1 LLRVSFSFGV
11 PLAAISSAP
20 MAETASNTDESEPHY
35 TPMPGE
41 AQMTARA
48 VIAGCLTG
56 GVVAGTNIYIGLKI
70 GWSFGASIIAAV
82 LSYAAFAV
90 IGRRLSVLETNIAQT
105 AGAAAG
111 GMAGAAGL
119 LSVIPAMELIGHE
132 FTWTTLILWAVSVS
146 FLGVFF
152 AVPLRRQF
160 IEMDKLR
167 FPTGTATAA
176 TILSMNS
183 EAGDAIAK
191 AKALIWATV
200 AAGLFK
206 LASHFVPQ
214 VETPPIE
221 QWLGIGALVTAAAW
235 GFSQYLGPSLLGAGF
250 LMGPRVVL
258 SLMFGAVLSWGV
270 LGPLAQSLGWAPG
283 KIMSFS
289 DGPRGWILWPGVA
302 LMVSEALM
310 ALALSWRTFARAFR
324 FSPTSQTN
332 SGGDPERIPDSWWIG
347 GLVAGSLVT
356 IVISSSAFNIAWYE
370 TLVAI
375 ALSAVLAAVA
385 TRAVGETDINP
396 IGGVGKV
403 TQLVFGG
410 ISPGEKVTNLMSAG
424 ITSGGAAQAGDMM
437 QDLKTG
443 YLLGASPRK
452 QFGAQLIG
460 ICAGVVPVVVAYAI
474 ITAAH
479 KPGSEQLP
487 APAALAWK
495 AMAELLVEGF
505 SALPPHAP
513 LALAIAAAV
522 GVILPILRKVERIK
536 PYVPSG
542 LAMGIAFIVPAFNS
556 LVMFYGLVVWLIWKW
571 LSPASAEKYTFAVAS
586 GMIAG
591 EGLIG
596 IVNAGLTIAGVEPLT

>member
-1 LLRVSFSFGV
+1 
-11 PLAAISSAP
+11 
-20 MAETASNTDESEPHY
+20 MDESGPQY
-35 TPMPGE
+35 TPTPSE
-41 AQMTARA
+41 LQMTARA

-56 GVVAGTNIYIGLKI
+56 GIVACTNIYIGLKI

-119 LSVIPAMELIGHE
+119 INVIPAMELLGYE
-132 FTWTTLILWAVSVS
+132 FDWPTLALWALAVS

-160 IEMDKLR
+160 IEIDKLR

-176 TILSMNS
+176 TILAMNS
-183 EAGDAIAK
+183 ESGDAVAK
-191 AKALIWATV
+191 AQALIWSSV
-200 AAGLFK
+200 AAGAFT
-206 LASHFVPQ
+206 LAYYFVPQ
-214 VETPPIE
+214 LENPPLE

-235 GFSQYLGPSLLGAGF
+235 GFKFYFGPSLLGAGF

-258 SLMFGAVLSWGV
+258 SLVLGAVLGWGV
-270 LGPLAQSLGWAPG
+270 FGPMAKSFGWAPG
-283 KIMSFS
+283 EIMSYQN
-289 DGPRGWILWPGVA
+289 GARGWILWPGVA
-302 LMVSEALM
+302 LMVCEALT
-310 ALALSWRTFARAFR
+310 ALALSWRTFVRALTLA
-324 FSPTSQTN
+324 PAGQVN
-332 SGGDPERIPDSWWIG
+332 SGNGRERIPNSWWIG
-347 GLVAGSLVT
+347 GLIVGSLIT
-356 IVISSSAFNIAWYE
+356 IAVSSAVFDIRWYH
-370 TLVAI
+370 TIVAI
-375 ALSAVLAAVA
+375 ALSALLAAVA
-385 TRAVGETDINP
+385 ARSLGETDINP
-396 IGGVGKV
+396 MGGVGKV

-410 ISPGEKVTNLMSAG
+410 LSPGQMATNLMSAG
-424 ITSGGAAQAGDMM
+424 ITNGGAAQAGDML

-452 QFGAQLIG
+452 QFGAQLLG
-460 ICAGVVPVVVAYAI
+460 ICAGLVLVVPVYWIFTGAYEL
-474 ITAAH
+474 
-479 KPGSEQLP
+479 GSEQIP
-487 APAALAWK
+487 APAAFAWK

-505 SALPPHAP
+505 QALPPYAP
-513 LALAIAAAV
+513 QALAIAGAV
-522 GVILPILRKVERIK
+522 GVILPILRRMDRIK

-556 LVMFYGLVVWLIWKW
+556 LVMFYGLLIWLVWKRFW
-571 LSPASAEKYTFAVAS
+571 PVAAEKYTFAVAS

-596 IVNAGLTIAGVEPLT
+596 IVNAGLTIAGVQKLT

>member
-1 LLRVSFSFGV
+1 
-11 PLAAISSAP
+11 
-20 MAETASNTDESEPHY
+20 MDEPDRKMDGSEPRY
-35 TPMPGE
+35 TPTLGE

-56 GVVAGTNIYIGLKI
+56 GIVACTNIYIGLKI

-119 LSVIPAMELIGHE
+119 INVIPAMQLLGHE
-132 FTWTTLILWAVSVS
+132 FAWPTLVTWALAVS

-160 IEMDKLR
+160 IEVDKLR

-176 TILSMNS
+176 TILAMNS
-183 EAGDAIAK
+183 ESGDAVAK
-191 AKALIWATV
+191 ARALIWSSAL
-200 AAGLFK
+200 AGAFT
-206 LASHFVPQ
+206 LAYFFVPQ
-214 VETPPIE
+214 LENPPLQ
-221 QWLGIGALVTAAAW
+221 QWLGIGALTTAAAW
-235 GFSQYLGPSLLGAGF
+235 GFKLYFGPSLLGAGF

-258 SLMFGAVLSWGV
+258 SLVLGAVLGWGV
-270 LGPLAQSLGWAPG
+270 LGPLAMSLGWATG
-283 KIMSFS
+283 EIMSYS

-302 LMVSEALM
+302 LMVCEALTS
-310 ALALSWRTFARAFR
+310 LGLSWRTFVRAFTLSSTGR
-324 FSPTSQTN
+324 AN
-332 SGGDPERIPDSWWIG
+332 SEHDRERIPNSWWIG

-356 IVISSSAFNIAWYE
+356 IMISSVVFGITWYH
-370 TLVAI
+370 TIVAI
-375 ALSAVLAAVA
+375 GLSAVLAAVA
-385 TRAVGETDINP
+385 TRSLGETDINP
-396 IGGVGKV
+396 MGGVGKV

-410 ISPGEKVTNLMSAG
+410 LSPGQIITNLMSAG
-424 ITSGGAAQAGDMM
+424 ITNGGAAQAGDMM

-443 YLLGASPRK
+443 YLLNASPRK
-452 QFGAQLIG
+452 QFGAQLFG
-460 ICAGVVPVVVAYAI
+460 ICAGVILVVPVYRI
-474 ITAAH
+474 FTAAYEL
-479 KPGSEQLP
+479 GSDQIP
-487 APAALAWK
+487 APAAFAWK
-495 AMAELLVEGF
+495 AMAELLVDGF
-505 SALPPHAP
+505 AALPPHAP
-513 LALAIAAAV
+513 VALGVAAAV
-522 GVILPILRKVERIK
+522 GVILPILRRIERIK

-556 LVMFYGLVVWLIWKW
+556 LVMFYGLVIWLVWKW
-571 LSPASAEKYTFAVAS
+571 LWPASAEKYTFAVAS

-596 IVNAGLTIAGVEPLT
+596 IVNAGLTIAGVQALT